1 MFPQDDVGDRLGR
14 YEVLMK
20 LATGGMA
27 EIYLAR
33 MHGVAGFE
41 KLCVLKRILPAAAA
55 DRKLVTMFLDEARL
69 SAALH
74 HPNIAEVFDL
84 GSDGDSYFY
93 AMELI
98 HGQDARAIRLKC
110 AQLKAPVPLDVSL
123 SIIHGVASA
132 LEYAHEKAG
141 PDGPL
146 GIVHRDVSPG
156 NVLISY
162 EGAVKLCDF
171 GIARATS
178 RASDTKTGTLKGKI
192 PYMSP
197 EQLQGQRL
205 DHRSDLFALGTMLY
219 ELTVGCRPFR
229 GPTEFAIMERI
240 VNHAPKPP
248 SLVVPGYPGELER
261 IVLKLLA
268 NQPEHRY
275 QHAHEVLSD
284 IEADMERLALTPS
297 QLLLGRYMRGLF
309 PDELAAWETAMK
321 RGTSLAQHLTDTG
334 PFPLVRAQTE
344 PAAYE
349 TVLLRAE
356 ARAPRAETELDPT
369 PAGRHTAPRAQRMS
383 DDQAAAAL
391 AAFGPEGGTLQGI
404 TPFPELRKPAEP
416 TGDPRPALV
425 DQIDPTLDGLA
436 RFEALATQARAAY
449 AAGDHGGA
457 VVAAEAAL
465 AIDDD
470 EGVAS
475 MSARLDLAPVF
486 TAYLGDLSRQP
497 ALARPL
503 EDITSLPIAP
513 QSAFLLSRIDGMMSL
528 EDVLDICGMPRESAI
543 RHLCQLYLLGILV

>member
-1 MFPQDDVGDRLGR
+1 MFPQDAVGDRLGR
-14 YEVLMK
+14 YEVLTK

-27 EIYLAR
+27 EIYLGR
-33 MHGVAGFE
+33 MHGAAGFE
-41 KLCVLKRILPAAAA
+41 KLCVLKRILPSVAA
-55 DRKLVTMFLDEARL
+55 DKKLVAMFLDEARL
-69 SAALH
+69 SATLH
-74 HPNIAEVFDL
+74 HTNIAEVFDL
-84 GSDGDSYFY
+84 GTDGDTYFY
-93 AMELI
+93 AMEYI

-110 AQLKAPVPLDVSL
+110 AEAKAPIPLDVSL
-123 SIIHGVASA
+123 AIIHGVASA
-132 LEYAHEKAG
+132 LDYAHTRSG

-156 NVLISY
+156 NVLVSY
-162 EGAVKLCDF
+162 DGAVKLCDF
-171 GIARATS
+171 GIARATT

-205 DHRSDLFALGTMLY
+205 DHRSDLFALGIMLY

-275 QHAHEVLSD
+275 QHAGELISD
-284 IEADMERLALTPS
+284 LDADLERLAISPS
-297 QLLLGRYMRGLF
+297 PLLLGKYMRALF
-309 PDELAAWETAMK
+309 PDELAAWERAMR
-321 RGTSLAQHLTDTG
+321 RGTTLAQHLTDTG
-334 PFPLVRAQTE
+334 PFPIVRRAQTD

-349 TVLLRAE
+349 TVMMRAE
-356 ARAPRAETELDPT
+356 ARAPRAETELDPA
-369 PAGRHTAPRAQRMS
+369 PAGRGERMS
-383 DDQAAAAL
+383 DAAAAAAL
-391 AAFGPEGGTLQGI
+391 AAFGSEGGTLQGI

-416 TGDPRPALV
+416 TADPRPALA
-425 DQIDPTLDGLA
+425 DEIDPTLGGLA
-436 RFEALATQARAAY
+436 RFEALAAQARTAHV
-449 AAGDHGGA
+449 AGDLGGA

-465 AIDDD
+465 TLDD
-470 EGVAS
+470 EERVAP

-513 QSAFLLSRIDGMMSL
+513 ESAFLLSRIDGMMSL
-528 EDVLDICGMPRESAI
+528 EDLLDICGMPRESAM
-543 RHLCQLYLLGILV
+543 RQLCQLYLLGLLV